1 MRNCLCERKYSQLL
15 PRHLSSILAPATI
28 HNNHNQEKMT
38 TWKNVETGARFIFHG
53 SREDVMRQ
61 ILKPFV
67 CSPVFHH
74 NMDVFVA
81 WLSMPYWSFFFC
93 VLDFDLIAMVDET
106 LARYACWISSQARS
120 DLCVIGNG
128 VDSRASQC
136 SQASLAT
143 SLEQKLFRSQKQLLS
158 SACQR
163 AHCCLTDKKSQSGF
177 CQTHV
182 ILTKMLR
189 KEWHAQF
196 DKFSTFS

>member
-1 MRNCLCERKYSQLL
+1 MIVNA
-15 PRHLSSILAPATI
+15 ILI
-28 HNNHNQEKMT
+28 
-38 TWKNVETGARFIFHG
+38 IFF
-53 SREDVMRQ
+53 S
-61 ILKPFV
+61 
-67 CSPVFHH
+67 
-74 NMDVFVA
+74 
-81 WLSMPYWSFFFC
+81 